1 MKERLT
7 YDFIPHGE
15 IMGLL
20 EDATEPDVRE
30 VQDIADKAREAKGL
44 SPREVARLLN
54 ATRDEALEI
63 LYRAAHEVKER
74 IYGKRLVLF
83 APLYFSNF
91 CVNNCVY
98 CGYRRDNDF
107 ARRRLTKDEVVEE
120 VRVLESMGHKRLA
133 LECGEDPVNCP
144 MDYIEE
150 VIETIYAT
158 RLDNGS
164 IRRVNV
170 NIAATTVENY
180 RRLKAAKIGT
190 YVLFQETY
198 HRPTYAAMHPS
209 GPKAD
214 YDWHLGAMDRAMEA
228 GIDDVGIGALFGL
241 HDYKFEVLGLLY
253 HAIHLDTTFGVGPHT
268 ISVPRLRPA
277 RGVTLERFPHLVS
290 DRDFKKLVGI
300 LRLAVPYTGMILST
314 RERPGF
320 RDEVFAVGISQISAG
335 SRTGVGA
342 YRKDDHDGADQKPCD
357 ARDAAHAATG
367 FGTATAAPAP
377 GATMATET
385 GIGIAVGTG
394 TGSGSGSGSGTGAR
408 TAEATTG
415 TAAVAA
421 DVAGAA
427 TQDVTCDSAQ
437 FAVDDHRSP
446 DQIIASLAR
455 SGYIPSY
462 CTACYRKGR
471 TGDRFM
477 QFAKTGEIQ
486 NLCQPNAILT
496 FKEYLLDYAS
506 DETRQVGEEAIRQ
519 HLEMIPSP
527 KVRQETVARLARL
540 EQGERDLYF

>member
-7 YDFIPHGE
+7 CDFIPHDE

-83 APLYFSNF
+83 APLYFSDF

-98 CGYRRDNDF
+98 CGYHRDNGF
-107 ARRRLTKDEVVEE
+107 ARRRLTKDEVAEE

-170 NIAATTVENY
+170 NIAATTVEDY

-241 HDYKFEVLGLLY
+241 HDYRFEVLGLLY

-277 RGVTLERFPHLVS
+277 RGVTLERFPYLVS

-342 YRKDDHDGADQKPCD
+342 YRRDDHDGGDQKPCD
-357 ARDAAHAATG
+357 ARDAAHA
-367 FGTATAAPAP
+367 
-377 GATMATET
+377 
-385 GIGIAVGTG
+385 GTG
-394 TGSGSGSGSGTGAR
+394 TGSGSGCGTGAR
-408 TAEATTG
+408 FAEATTG

-421 DVAGAA
+421 DVAAAA
-427 TQDVTCDSAQ
+427 TQDVTCGSAQ

>member
-1 MKERLT
+1 MVARAT
-7 YDFIPHGE
+7 CNFIPHEE
-15 IMGLL
+15 IERLL
-20 EDATEPDVRE
+20 EDATEPDIRE
-30 VQDIADKAREAKGL
+30 VQDIADKAREARGI
-44 SPREVARLLN
+44 SPREVARLLHVTN
-54 ATRDEALEI
+54 EDSLTV
-63 LYRAAHEVKER
+63 LYETAREVKER

-98 CGYRRDNDF
+98 CGYRRDNNF
-107 ARRRLTKDEVVEE
+107 VRRRLTKDEIVEE
-120 VRVLESMGHKRLA
+120 VKVLESMGHKRLA

-144 MDYIEE
+144 MGYIEE

-158 RLDNGS
+158 KLGNGS

-228 GIDDVGIGALFGL
+228 GIDDVGIGVLFGL
-241 HDYKFEVLGLLY
+241 YNYRFEVLGLLY

-277 RGVTLERFPHLVS
+277 RGVTLARFPYLVS
-290 DRDFKKLVGI
+290 DRDFKKLVAI

-342 YRKDDHDGADQKPCD
+342 YRKESPGGGDGAPCG
-357 ARDAAHAATG
+357 ASTGAANAAADTAAAT
-367 FGTATAAPAP
+367 
-377 GATMATET
+377 
-385 GIGIAVGTG
+385 
-394 TGSGSGSGSGTGAR
+394 
-408 TAEATTG
+408 TT
-415 TAAVAA
+415 
-421 DVAGAA
+421 DES
-427 TQDVTCDSAQ
+427 DDSAQ

-446 DQIIASLAR
+446 DEIIASLAR

-506 DETRQVGEEAIRQ
+506 DETRRAGEEAIRQ

-540 EQGERDLYF
+540 EHGERDLYF

>member
-1 MKERLT
+1 MRVTEKCE
-7 YDFIPHGE
+7 FIPDAE
-15 IMGLL
+15 ITCLL
-20 EDATEPDVRE
+20 QDAAEPDIGE

-44 SPREVARLLN
+44 SPGEVSRLLHVKSD
-54 ATRDEALEI
+54 AHLEI
-63 LYRAAHEVKER
+63 LYEAAHEVKER

-98 CGYRRDNDF
+98 CGYRRDNKF
-107 ARRRLTKDEVVEE
+107 NRRRLTREEIVEE
-120 VRVLESMGHKRLA
+120 VKALESMGHKRLA

-150 VIETIYAT
+150 VIQTIYETKAG
-158 RLDNGS
+158 NGS

-170 NIAATTVENY
+170 NIAATTVEDY
-180 RRLKAAKIGT
+180 RRLKAARIGT

-198 HRPTYAAMHPS
+198 HRPTYEAMHPS
-209 GPKAD
+209 GPKSD

-228 GIDDVGIGALFGL
+228 GIDDVGIGVLFGL
-241 HDYKFEVLGLLY
+241 YDYRYEVLGLIF
-253 HAIHLDTTFGVGPHT
+253 HAIHLDTVFGVGPHT

-277 RGVTLERFPHLVS
+277 RGVALDRFPYLVD
-290 DRDFKKLVGI
+290 DRDFKKIVAI

-342 YRKDDHDGADQKPCD
+342 YRKDSYG
-357 ARDAAHAATG
+357 ATG
-367 FGTATAAPAP
+367 GDGDKGRGEKKAEGEHEDENGN
-377 GATMATET
+377 GAE
-385 GIGIAVGTG
+385 
-394 TGSGSGSGSGTGAR
+394 
-408 TAEATTG
+408 E
-415 TAAVAA
+415 
-421 DVAGAA
+421 
-427 TQDVTCDSAQ
+427 SAQ
-437 FAVDDHRSP
+437 FSVDDHRTP
-446 DQIIASLAR
+446 DEIISSLAR

-462 CTACYRKGR
+462 CTACYRQGR

-486 NLCQPNAILT
+486 DLCQPNAILT

-506 DETRQVGEEAIRQ
+506 EETRRVGEAAIEE
-519 HLEMIPSP
+519 HLAMIPSA
-527 KVRQETVARLARL
+527 KVRDETVARLSRI

>member
-1 MKERLT
+1 MKERVT
-7 YDFIPHGE
+7 CDFIPHDE

-107 ARRRLTKDEVVEE
+107 ARRRLTMDEVADE
-120 VRVLESMGHKRLA
+120 VKVLESMGHKRLA
-133 LECGEDPVNCP
+133 LECGEHPVNCP

-150 VIETIYAT
+150 VIETIYGT
-158 RLDNGS
+158 KLGNGS

-198 HRPTYAAMHPS
+198 HRPTYEAMHPS

-228 GIDDVGIGALFGL
+228 GIDDVGIGALFSL

-253 HAIHLDTTFGVGPHT
+253 HAMHLDATFGVGPHT

-290 DRDFKKLVGI
+290 DRDFKKLVAI

-342 YRKDDHDGADQKPCD
+342 YRKEDHDGGDETSYN
-357 ARDAAHAATG
+357 ARDAAATATATA
-367 FGTATAAPAP
+367 TATAADR
-377 GATMATET
+377 AT
-385 GIGIAVGTG
+385 
-394 TGSGSGSGSGTGAR
+394 
-408 TAEATTG
+408 ATT
-415 TAAVAA
+415 
-421 DVAGAA
+421 
-427 TQDVTCDSAQ
+427 QDGSDDSVQ

-446 DQIIASLAR
+446 DQIVASLAR

-506 DETRQVGEEAIRQ
+506 DETRQAGEKAIRQ
-519 HLEMIPSP
+519 HLGMIPSP